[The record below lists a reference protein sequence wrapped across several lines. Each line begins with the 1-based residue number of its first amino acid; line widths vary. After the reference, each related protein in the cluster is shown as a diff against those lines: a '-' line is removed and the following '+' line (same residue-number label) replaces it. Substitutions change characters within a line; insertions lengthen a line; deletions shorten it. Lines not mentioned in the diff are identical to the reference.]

1 MRRLRFRPVFHKIAV
16 IIGNNILHSTVIE
29 YGIASPGDGMIG
41 KLGMWGSVTTSGGA
55 LICAAVLA
63 GWWLARTPHSI
74 STAPPQPTESLAQR
88 QPAPP
93 SATDAKNSAPAD
105 KLPALRIDIFQ
116 IAPNGDVVVAGGAAP
131 GAKVALLDAGEIL
144 LETRADPAT
153 GEFVLV
159 PPRLGAGAH
168 RLSLRGSTSS
178 NSAEMQERAVQ
189 AFSIAPQ
196 VQAAKAFD
204 LPSSAP
210 VADQTVPRAAEPG
223 APRGQAK
230 IARGDTLWRVSRD
243 RLGRGALYPTIYQ
256 ANSTKI
262 RDPNR
267 IYPDQ
272 VLTIP

>member
-1 MRRLRFRPVFHKIAV
+1 
-16 IIGNNILHSTVIE
+16 
-29 YGIASPGDGMIG
+29 MIG
-41 KLGMWGSVTTSGGA
+41 KSGMWGPVTTSGGA

-63 GWWLARTPHSI
+63 GWWFARTPHSI
-74 STAPPQPTESLAQR
+74 SVAPPQRTENLASQPVSDRPPT
-88 QPAPP
+88 PP
-93 SATDAKNSAPAD
+93 SVTGAGTSAPAE

-116 IAPNGDVVVAGGAAP
+116 IAPNGDVVVAGAAAP

-144 LETRADPAT
+144 LETQADPAT

-178 NSAEMQERAVQ
+178 NKADIQERAMQ
-189 AFSIAPQ
+189 AFSVAPQ
-196 VQAAKAFD
+196 VKVSNAPG
-204 LPSSAP
+204 LPRSGA
-210 VADQTVPRAAEPG
+210 VAGPPEPRAAE
-223 APRGQAK
+223 AAARRGQAT
-230 IARGDTLWRVSRD
+230 IMRGDTLWRLSRD

-256 ANSTKI
+256 ANSGKI

-272 VLTIP
+272 ILTIP